1 MSRKTKQ
8 KPTPTR
14 GQPRNQE
21 RPGRKLALFFVALGL
36 TGAAVY
42 WASLSPEG
50 NEQAAVS
57 TRQEPATRQAE
68 QIPPFF
74 VSEEAAKPLP
84 ATLSPASFSNPSVAR
99 AYRVAREIPKVLA
112 QQPCYCYCD
121 KFGHRGLLDCY
132 RDNHGAG

>member
-1 MSRKTKQ
+1 MPRKTKQ
-8 KPTPTR
+8 KPTPR
-14 GQPRNQE
+14 WEQSQD
-21 RPGRKLALFFVALGL
+21 RKRLRRKPILVLIGLGL

-42 WASLSPEG
+42 WTSRLSER

-57 TRQEPATRQAE
+57 TRQVPVTRQAE

-74 VSEEAAKPLP
+74 ESEEVAKPMP
-84 ATLSPASFSNPSVAR
+84 ATLSPASFSNPSVGR

>member
-8 KPTPTR
+8 KPTLR
-14 GQPRNQE
+14 KGQPDDRE
-21 RPGRKLALFFVALGL
+21 RPGRKLTLFLVALGL

-42 WASLSPEG
+42 WTSRSPAS
-50 NEQAAVS
+50 NEQPAVS
-57 TRQEPATRQAE
+57 TRQEPATREAE
-68 QIPPFF
+68 RIPPFF
-74 VSEEAAKPLP
+74 ESEEAAKPLP

-99 AYRVAREIPKVLA
+99 AYRVAREIPEVLG

>member
-8 KPTPTR
+8 KPTPR
-14 GQPRNQE
+14 REQPRDQK
-21 RPGRKLALFFVALGL
+21 RPGRNLALFLLALGL
-36 TGAAVY
+36 LGAAVY
-42 WASLSPEG
+42 WTSRSPER
-50 NEQAAVS
+50 NEKAAVS
-57 TRQEPATRQAE
+57 TRQESATRQAE
-68 QIPPFF
+68 RIPPFF
-74 VSEEAAKPLP
+74 ESEEAAKPLP

-99 AYRVAREIPKVLA
+99 AYRVAREIPEVLA